1 MIAALQGEMDLPT
14 LQRQDENLASIIS
27 YVETGLLPTDESM
40 AKKVALTES
49 QYVVEDRVLYK
60 VEPDSTLRVIP
71 SRSQRLVVTT

>member
-1 MIAALQGEMDLPT
+1 MDLPT

-71 SRSQRLVVTT
+71 PRSQRLVVTT

>member
-1 MIAALQGEMDLPT
+1 MDLPT